1 MLLIWYIFYRK
12 EIIYPY
18 GEIGQAINLNLKDI
32 ELQRKTIEV
41 TLTKAI

>member
-1 MLLIWYIFYRK
+1 MFFIEK

-18 GEIGQAINLNLKDI
+18 GAIGQAVNLNLQDI
-32 ELQRKTIEV
+32 KLQRKTIEV